1 MHRLLGD
8 LSIGE
13 KIMRTA
19 TSELELLQPKSLR
32 DALRMLREEKSLT
45 PIAGCTDVYVDVNF
59 GTLKNGRFLNLW
71 NLDALRKIEVKG
83 KTLSIGALATYTQMV
98 RNKNVQKRL
107 PILVQASLE
116 VGGVQIQNRGTLG
129 GNIANGSPAGDS
141 LPVLAVA
148 NAILVLKSLDGTRR
162 VPFNEFYTGY
172 RQSVLRKDELI
183 AAIEFPPVVGK
194 QWFRKVGTR
203 AAQAISKIVMA
214 GIRAD
219 QPRLSLGSV
228 AATTIR
234 LPKTEEVLASG
245 GSIEKG
251 QATLLKEINPI
262 DDLRSTRE
270 YRRKVSAN
278 LLGRFW
284 KETR

>member
-1 MHRLLGD
+1 
-8 LSIGE
+8 
-13 KIMRTA
+13 MRTA

-59 GTLKNGRFLNLW
+59 GTLQPKRFLNLW

-83 KTLSIGALATYTQMV
+83 KTLSIGALTTYTQMV
-98 RNKNVQKRL
+98 RNKSVQKRL
-107 PILVQASLE
+107 PMLVEASLE

-172 RQSVLRKDELI
+172 RQSVLKKDELI
-183 AAIEFPPVVGK
+183 AAIEFPPVMGK

-214 GIRAD
+214 GVRSE

-234 LPKTEEVLASG
+234 LPKTEAVLASG
-245 GSIEKG
+245 GSIEKA
-251 QATLLKEINPI
+251 QETLLKEINPI